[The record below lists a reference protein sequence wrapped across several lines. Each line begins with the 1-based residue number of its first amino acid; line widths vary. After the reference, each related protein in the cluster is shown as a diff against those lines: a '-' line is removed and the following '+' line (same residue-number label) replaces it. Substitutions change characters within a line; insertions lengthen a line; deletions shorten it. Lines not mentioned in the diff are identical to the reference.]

1 MVAVTVEV
9 VEMEVEGEVA
19 REGLVQM
26 ASGFFPELLFSVLR
40 SVLSF
45 LWTVVGL

>member
-9 VEMEVEGEVA
+9 VEMEVEGEVV